1 MGEGR
6 RSFDESVKP
15 TSTLSQRPFG
25 RSFFGLCSVELF
37 ERLAY
42 VAVRSVVP
50 LYIMQVTEEPGGLHL
65 TASDRGTIFA
75 CWFLFQSLL
84 PLVTGGFA
92 DRYGYRKT
100 IALSVACIAS
110 GYILMAFMRDFWT
123 FLGAVIV
130 LASGTAFFKPALQ
143 GAIAQLLD
151 KANASLGW
159 GIFYWVVNVGAL
171 FGPPVATIVLG
182 DVHTAESW
190 RNLFLVSAGISLLNL
205 TLLFVANN
213 VPTHA
218 QLWERPVD
226 VLRRTLRDLRDPRLF
241 SFLLILSGFWLMMY
255 QLWDQHPVFIRD
267 WVDSSMIANELKGL
281 STQLHDAVSERGGE
295 AVQPQMLIWLNSLLV
310 VLFVIPLSWLVRR
323 MRTLRAMLIGM
334 ILTMAGLAL
343 TGLTANG
350 WIFVLGIAV
359 FTAGEMLCAPKQNE
373 YLGLIAPDG
382 KKAQFLGYA
391 NIPVGIGGA
400 IGAKL
405 TGYLYGHYGEKAT
418 LALRYLAERTEFG
431 AAKHWD
437 GKIASLEATL
447 DIDRS
452 GAVDMLQDVLGIEAA
467 AATKLLWET
476 YHPQYHFWIPI
487 LAIGL
492 VSILWFAVY
501 SHRAESWSDMS
512 DMNV

>member
-1 MGEGR
+1 
-6 RSFDESVKP
+6 
-15 TSTLSQRPFG
+15 
-25 RSFFGLCSVELF
+25 
-37 ERLAY
+37 
-42 VAVRSVVP
+42 
-50 LYIMQVTEEPGGLHL
+50 MQATDPGGLHL
-65 TASDRGTIFA
+65 TAEARGTIFA
-75 CWFLFQSLL
+75 WWFIFQSLL
-84 PLVTGGFA
+84 PLITGGFA
-92 DRYGYRKT
+92 DRYGYRRT
-100 IALSVACIAS
+100 IALSVACIVS
-110 GYILMAFMRDFWT
+110 GYVLMAFMRDFWT

-130 LASGTAFFKPALQ
+130 LAAGTAFFKPALQ

-151 KANASLGW
+151 KAHASLGW

-171 FGPPVATIVLG
+171 LGPIVATIVLG
-182 DVHTAESW
+182 EPHTAESW
-190 RNLFLVSAGISLLNL
+190 RNLFLVSAAISLVNL
-205 TLLFVANN
+205 TLLFLASD

-218 QLWERPVD
+218 QQWERPVD

-267 WVDSSMIANELKGL
+267 WVDSSMIADQLERL
-281 STQLHDAVSERGGE
+281 STPLHDIVSEQGGG
-295 AVQPQMLIWLNSLLV
+295 AIQPQMLVWVNSLLV

-334 ILTMAGLAL
+334 ILTMAGLAV
-343 TGLTANG
+343 TGLTTNG

-373 YLGLIAPDG
+373 YLGLIAPAG
-382 KKAQFLGYA
+382 KKAQYLGYG

-418 LALRYLAERTEFG
+418 LSLRYLAERTEFR
-431 AAKHWD
+431 ATRHWD
-437 GKIASLEATL
+437 GQIASLEATL
-447 DIDRS
+447 GIDRS
-452 GAVDMLQDVLGIEAA
+452 EAVDKLQDVLGIDAS
-467 AATKLLWET
+467 AATQLLWET

-492 VSILWFAVY
+492 ISIVRFAIFG
-501 SHRAESWSDMS
+501 RKPEKWA

>member
-1 MGEGR
+1 
-6 RSFDESVKP
+6 
-15 TSTLSQRPFG
+15 
-25 RSFFGLCSVELF
+25 
-37 ERLAY
+37 
-42 VAVRSVVP
+42 
-50 LYIMQVTEEPGGLHL
+50 MQATDPGGLHL
-65 TASDRGTIFA
+65 TAEAKGTIFA
-75 CWFLFQSLL
+75 WWFIFQSLL

-92 DRYGYRKT
+92 DRYGYRRT
-100 IALSVACIAS
+100 IALSVACIVS
-110 GYILMAFMRDFWT
+110 GYVLMAFMRDFWT

-130 LASGTAFFKPALQ
+130 LAAGTAFFKPALQ

-151 KANASLGW
+151 KSRASLGW
-159 GIFYWVVNVGAL
+159 GVFYWVVNVGAL
-171 FGPPVATIVLG
+171 LGPIVATIVLG
-182 DVHTAESW
+182 EPHTAESW
-190 RNLFLVSAGISLLNL
+190 RNLFLASAAISLVNL
-205 TLLFVANN
+205 TLLLLASN

-218 QLWERPVD
+218 QQWERPVD

-267 WVDSSMIANELKGL
+267 WVDSSMIADQLQRL
-281 STQLHDAVSERGGE
+281 STRLHDTVSEQGGG
-295 AVQPQMLIWLNSLLV
+295 AIQPQMLIWLNSLLV

-334 ILTMAGLAL
+334 ILTMAGLAVP
-343 TGLTANG
+343 GLTANG

-373 YLGLIAPDG
+373 YLGLIAPAG

-431 AAKHWD
+431 AGRHWN
-437 GKIASLEATL
+437 GQIASLEATL
-447 DIDRS
+447 GIDRS
-452 GAVDMLQDVLGIEAA
+452 GAVDQLQDVLGIDAS
-467 AATKLLWET
+467 AATQLLWET

-501 SHRAESWSDMS
+501 SHRAERWA

>member
-1 MGEGR
+1 MGKGR

-50 LYIMQVTEEPGGLHL
+50 LYIMQATDPGGLHL
-65 TASDRGTIFA
+65 TAEAKGTIFA
-75 CWFLFQSLL
+75 WWFIFQSLL
-84 PLVTGGFA
+84 PLFTGGFA
-92 DRYGYRKT
+92 DRYGYRRT
-100 IALSVACIAS
+100 IALSVACIVS
-110 GYILMAFMRDFWT
+110 GYVLMAFMRDFWT
-123 FLGAVIV
+123 LLGAVIV
-130 LASGTAFFKPALQ
+130 LAAGTAFFKPALQ

-171 FGPPVATIVLG
+171 LGPIVATIVLG
-182 DVHTAESW
+182 EPHTAESW
-190 RNLFLVSAGISLLNL
+190 RNLFLVSAAISLVNL
-205 TLLFVANN
+205 TLLLLAGN

-218 QLWERPVD
+218 QQWERPVD

-241 SFLLILSGFWLMMY
+241 SFLIILSGFWLMMY

-267 WVDSSMIANELKGL
+267 WVDSSMIADQLQGL
-281 STQLHDAVSERGGE
+281 STRLHDSVSEQGGGGI
-295 AVQPQMLIWLNSLLV
+295 QPQMLVWVNSLLV
-310 VLFVIPLSWLVRR
+310 VLFVIPISWLVRR

-334 ILTMAGLAL
+334 ILTMAGLAV

-373 YLGLIAPDG
+373 YLGLIAPAG

-400 IGAKL
+400 VGAKL
-405 TGYLYGHYGEKAT
+405 TGYLYGHHGEKAT

-431 AAKHWD
+431 APRHWD
-437 GKIASLEATL
+437 GQIASLETTL

-452 GAVDMLQDVLGIEAA
+452 GAVDKLQDVLGIDAS
-467 AATKLLWET
+467 AATQLLWET

-492 VSILWFAVY
+492 ISIVGFAIF
-501 SHRAESWSDMS
+501 RRKAEQWA

>member
-1 MGEGR
+1 
-6 RSFDESVKP
+6 
-15 TSTLSQRPFG
+15 
-25 RSFFGLCSVELF
+25 
-37 ERLAY
+37 
-42 VAVRSVVP
+42 
-50 LYIMQVTEEPGGLHL
+50 
-65 TASDRGTIFA
+65 
-75 CWFLFQSLL
+75 
-84 PLVTGGFA
+84 
-92 DRYGYRKT
+92 
-100 IALSVACIAS
+100 
-110 GYILMAFMRDFWT
+110 MAFMRDFWT

-130 LASGTAFFKPALQ
+130 LAAGTAFFKPALQ

-151 KANASLGW
+151 KASASLGW

-171 FGPPVATIVLG
+171 LGPIVATIVLG
-182 DVHTAESW
+182 EPHTAESW
-190 RNLFLVSAGISLLNL
+190 RNLFLVSAAISLVNL
-205 TLLFVANN
+205 TLLLLAGN

-218 QLWERPVD
+218 QQWERPVD

-255 QLWDQHPVFIRD
+255 QLWDQHPIFIKD
-267 WVDSSMIANELKGL
+267 WVDSSMIADQVERL
-281 STQLHDAVSERGGE
+281 SMPLHDMVSEQGGG
-295 AVQPQMLIWLNSLLV
+295 AIQPQMLVWVNSLFV

-334 ILTMAGLAL
+334 ILTMAGLAV
-343 TGLTANG
+343 TGLTADG

-359 FTAGEMLCAPKQNE
+359 FTTGEMLCAPKQNE
-373 YLGLIAPDG
+373 YLGLIAPAG

-418 LALRYLAERTEFG
+418 LALRYLAEHTEIG
-431 AAKHWD
+431 AARHWD
-437 GKIASLEATL
+437 GQISSLEATL

-452 GAVDMLQDVLGIEAA
+452 GAMAKLQDVLTLGAP
-467 AATKLLWET
+467 ATTQLLWET

-492 VSILWFAVY
+492 LSIVGFAIFGR
-501 SHRAESWSDMS
+501 RAEKWADM
-512 DMNV
+512 DG

>member
-1 MGEGR
+1 M
-6 RSFDESVKP
+6 KP

-50 LYIMQVTEEPGGLHL
+50 LYIMQATDPGGLHL
-65 TASDRGTIFA
+65 TAEAKGTIFA
-75 CWFLFQSLL
+75 WWFIFQSLL
-84 PLVTGGFA
+84 PLITGGFA
-92 DRYGYRKT
+92 DRYGYRKM
-100 IALSVACIAS
+100 IAISVACIVS
-110 GYILMAFMRDFWT
+110 GYVLMAFMRDFWT

-130 LASGTAFFKPALQ
+130 LAIGTALFKPALQ
-143 GAIAQLLD
+143 GAIAQLLN
-151 KANASLGW
+151 KSSASLGW

-171 FGPPVATIVLG
+171 LGPIVATIVLG
-182 DVHTAESW
+182 EPHTAGSW
-190 RNLFLVSAGISLLNL
+190 RNLFLVSAAISLLNL
-205 TLLFVANN
+205 TLLFLAGN
-213 VPTHA
+213 VPTQA
-218 QLWERPVD
+218 QQWERPVD

-267 WVDSSMIANELKGL
+267 WVDSSMLADQLKPLSKPLYERITMGETGL
-281 STQLHDAVSERGGE
+281 LA
-295 AVQPQMLIWLNSLLV
+295 PQMLIWLNSLLV

-334 ILTMAGLAL
+334 ILTLAGLAV

-373 YLGLIAPDG
+373 YLGLIAPAG
-382 KKAQFLGYA
+382 KKAQYLGYA

-405 TGYLYGHYGEKAT
+405 AGYLYGHYGEKAT

-431 AAKHWD
+431 AARHWD
-437 GKIASLEATL
+437 GKIASLEPTL
-447 DIDRS
+447 GIDRS
-452 GAVDMLQDVLGIEAA
+452 GAVDKLQDLLGIDAS
-467 AATKLLWET
+467 AATQLLWET

-487 LAIGL
+487 LAVGL
-492 VSILWFAVY
+492 VSILCFAVY
-501 SHRAESWSDMS
+501 SHRAERWAG
-512 DMNV
+512 MNV

>member
-6 RSFDESVKP
+6 RRFDESVKS
-15 TSTLSQRPFG
+15 TSTPSQRPFG

-42 VAVRSVVP
+42 VAVRSVVA
-50 LYIMQVTEEPGGLHL
+50 LYIMQATDPGGLHL
-65 TASDRGTIFA
+65 TAEAKGTIFA
-75 CWFLFQSLL
+75 WWFIFQSLL
-84 PLVTGGFA
+84 PLFTGGFA
-92 DRYGYRKT
+92 DRYGYRRT
-100 IALSVACIAS
+100 IAFSVACIVS
-110 GYILMAFMRDFWT
+110 GYVLMAFMRDFWT

-130 LASGTAFFKPALQ
+130 LAIGTAFFKPALQ
-143 GAIAQLLD
+143 GAIAQLLN
-151 KANASLGW
+151 KSSASLGW

-171 FGPPVATIVLG
+171 LGPIVATIVLEEP
-182 DVHTAESW
+182 HTAESW
-190 RNLFLVSAGISLLNL
+190 RNLFLASAAISLVNL
-205 TLLFVANN
+205 TLLLIAKS

-218 QLWERPVD
+218 ERWERPVD

-267 WVDSSMIANELKGL
+267 WVDSSMIADQLQRL
-281 STQLHDAVSERGGE
+281 STRLHDTASEQGGG
-295 AVQPQMLIWLNSLLV
+295 AIQPQMLVWVNSLLV
-310 VLFVIPLSWLVRR
+310 VLFVIPISWLVRR

-334 ILTMAGLAL
+334 ILTMAGLAV

-373 YLGLIAPDG
+373 YLGLIAPAG

-431 AAKHWD
+431 AGQHWD
-437 GKIASLEATL
+437 GQIDSLEATL

-452 GAVDMLQDVLGIEAA
+452 GAMDKLQDVLGIDASA
-467 AATKLLWET
+467 VTKLLWET

-492 VSILWFAVY
+492 ISIVGFAMFG
-501 SHRAESWSDMS
+501 RKPERWA